1 MISAEE
7 FLSRRGVDVNQGM
20 DDRNRGSGVV
30 GAGAAHAGFAGD
42 AAHAVGVDVTFDS
55 DADAEA
61 PGTDGCAWGRR
72 GRGGWRGRPAARG
85 RSGAEARG
93 GCRRSRR
100 GGFENAS
107 PGAGIGAGVE
117 DPKDLDACR
126 EAALRLLDAA
136 PRASGALRERLVAKG
151 YDADVADDVIERL
164 TRVQL
169 LDDDSYARS
178 AVRYCAGRLLGA
190 RATVTELTRKG
201 VDRRLAQQVVSQA
214 EEDGVFE
221 EAAWELGHQYARK
234 TQGMDPDKR
243 RQRFWSA
250 GGRKGHSPETLQ
262 RISRELFA

>member
-7 FLSRRGVDVNQGM
+7 FLSRRGVDVDQAM
-20 DDRNRGSGVV
+20 DDRDGGSGVV
-30 GAGAAHAGFAGD
+30 GAGAARAGFAGD
-42 AAHAVGVDVTFDS
+42 TGHAAEVDVAFDS
-55 DADAEA
+55 DTDAEA
-61 PGTDGCAWGRR
+61 SGADGGAWGRR
-72 GRGGWRGRPAARG
+72 GRGGWRGRSAAHG

-93 GCRRSRR
+93 GRRRSRR
-100 GGFENAS
+100 GGFGNAS

-190 RATVTELTRKG
+190 RAAVTELTRKG

-221 EAAWELGHQYARK
+221 EAAWELGRQYARK

>member
-61 PGTDGCAWGRR
+61 PGTDGCAWG
-72 GRGGWRGRPAARG
+72 
-85 RSGAEARG
+85 
-93 GCRRSRR
+93 RR